1 VSPRVA
7 FRHLLSHPERE
18 RSERRANGR
27 YTHTLNLTPLL
38 PYLKTST
45 ATQKK
50 PYQASDI
57 PSSLSRNPIEEEGE
71 KGGLLSFLVKGL
83 LLALEVHPIMRSRVK
98 FSGDEKW
105 LEVGRDGIVG
115 VAVSGM
121 SSQFQSPPPLSSK
134 SPALFTCMALEQL
147 ELKPRPK
154 IRTFNTFTTAFT
166 PLNTPLI
173 NHVTSD
179 QTPQE
184 RNKTISTRQYH
195 NLISGWIR

>member
-1 VSPRVA
+1 VS
-7 FRHLLSHPERE
+7 LTISKCGLC
-18 RSERRANGR
+18 ERRANGR

-38 PYLKTST
+38 PYLKSNI

-71 KGGLLSFLVKGL
+71 KAGLLSFLVKGL
-83 LLALEVHPIMRSRVK
+83 LLALEIHPIMRSRVK

-121 SSQFQSPPPLSSK
+121 SSQPQSPPTSIIEV
-134 SPALFTCMALEQL
+134 TCVVYLYGMKA
-147 ELKPRPK
+147 
-154 IRTFNTFTTAFT
+154 I
-166 PLNTPLI
+166 
-173 NHVTSD
+173 
-179 QTPQE
+179 
-184 RNKTISTRQYH
+184 
-195 NLISGWIR
+195 

>member
-1 VSPRVA
+1 MSHRDFLSQPR
-7 FRHLLSHPERE
+7 RE
-18 RSERRANGR
+18 RRERRANDR

-71 KGGLLSFLVKGL
+71 KAGLLSFLVKGL

-105 LEVGRDGIVG
+105 LDVGRDGIVG

-121 SSQFQSPPPLSSK
+121 LSQSSSPPPQSLS
-134 SPALFTCMALEQL
+134 FTYLYLVEV
-147 ELKPRPK
+147 
-154 IRTFNTFTTAFT
+154 I
-166 PLNTPLI
+166 
-173 NHVTSD
+173 
-179 QTPQE
+179 
-184 RNKTISTRQYH
+184 
-195 NLISGWIR
+195 